1 MKLILE
7 YSQFENDQTVYLD
20 DNKGGPG
27 FFTNKFG
34 ANSISSLNKDII
46 EYITNVYKDYGFEYQ
61 SGNKDIN
68 INGVIINTEYIDKMV
83 NNYTIF
89 KTFIR
94 ENNIRNDVDFYKL
107 IRANFHNIYNYNG
120 DFFKRQSLPILIN
133 TTRKGNIG
141 EIKSK
146 SKFIEYAK
154 SVGLDITI
162 IDPTMEEDIRGID
175 AKFKYNKRE
184 IKIQIKPFTYYENKK
199 SIRYS
204 ESEIHVKSN
213 GSLSVES
220 IDYLMLYSDNN
231 YIIIK
236 NIPSSRI
243 QIKGDIFVAPLSNVL
258 YCD

>member
-1 MKLILE
+1 MIKS
-7 YSQFENDQTVYLD
+7 YSDYKNETQTVYLD

-34 ANSISSLNKDII
+34 TNSIDYLNKDII
-46 EYITNVYKDYGFEYQ
+46 IYITSVYKDYGFKYQ
-61 SGNKDIN
+61 SGNKDIDV
-68 INGVIINTEYIDKMV
+68 NGAILNTEYIDKMV

-107 IRANFHNIYNYNG
+107 IKANFANIYNFNG
-120 DFFKRQSLPILIN
+120 NFFKRQSLPILIN

-146 SKFIEYAK
+146 SKFIEFAS

-162 IDPTMEEDIRGID
+162 KDPTMEEDIRGID
-175 AKFKYNKRE
+175 AKFTYNNRE

-199 SIRYS
+199 SMRS
-204 ESEIHVKSN
+204 SQSEIHIKSG
-213 GSLSVES
+213 GSLSVEA
-220 IDYLMLYSDNN
+220 IDYLMLYSDKE

-236 NIPSSRI
+236 NTPSSRI
-243 QIKGDIFVAPLSNVL
+243 QISADLFIASLDNVL